1 MPDNITFKIYFKSD
15 PQIITFNNMGEIYDS
30 SFLKIVNA
38 QKQKEDLEKSMQEIK
53 TQLERI
59 TDNIKR
65 FKELEDHIKS
75 ITPDINEFIAKVKE
89 NIAKNTDVI
98 KTHNLKNI
106 EDKVFSAF
114 AKCIIENGN

>member
-75 ITPDINEFIAKVKE
+75 ITPDINDFIDKVKE